1 MDNAGY
7 IGLSRQSGLMRELNT
22 VANNIA
28 NISTNGYRREANM
41 FAEHVKAL
49 QNGDPSLSIATMTRR
64 YVDLSAGDI
73 TRTNNPLDVAIEGDG
88 FFLVDAPQGERLTRD
103 GAFSLNAQGELV
115 TSSGGRVLDDSGEAL
130 VIPPGGGKIS
140 ITADG
145 VINVGAQNV
154 GKLGVVTA
162 DPAFLVRVGQ
172 NQFRTEKGYEPALNT
187 RVHQFSLEGSN
198 VSAVEELARLIEVQ
212 RTYEASKKFSDND
225 GERITRTVR
234 ALGQPK

>member
-28 NISTNGYRREANM
+28 NINTNGYRREANM

-64 YVDLSAGDI
+64 YTDLSAGDI
-73 TRTNNPLDVAIEGDG
+73 TKTSNPLDVAIDGEG
-88 FFLVDAPQGERLTRD
+88 FFLVESPQGERLTRD
-103 GAFSLNAQGELV
+103 GAFSLNAIGELV
-115 TSSGGRVLDDSGEAL
+115 SSSNARVLDESGGAI

-140 ITADG
+140 ITAEG
-145 VINVGAQNV
+145 VISVGAQTV

-162 DPAFLVRVGQ
+162 DPAFLVRVGK
-172 NQFRTEKGYEPALNT
+172 NQFRAENGHQPALNP
-187 RVHQFSLEGSN
+187 RVQQFALEGSN

-212 RTYEASKKFSDND
+212 RTYEASKNFSDND

-234 ALGQPK
+234 ALGQTR

>member
-7 IGLSRQSGLMRELNT
+7 IGLSRQSGLMRELNS

-28 NISTNGYRREANM
+28 NINTNGYRREANI

-73 TRTNNPLDVAIEGDG
+73 TRTNNPLDVAIEGNG
-88 FFLVDAPQGERLTRD
+88 FFLVEAPQGQRLTRD

-115 TSSGGRVLDDSGEAL
+115 SSSGARVLDESGGAIT
-130 VIPPGGGKIS
+130 IPPGGGKIS

-145 VINVGAQNV
+145 AINVGAQNI

-162 DPAFLVRVGQ
+162 DPALLVRVGQ
-172 NQFRTEKGYEPALNT
+172 NQFRAENGYEPALNT

-198 VSAVEELARLIEVQ
+198 VSAVQELARLIEVQ
-212 RTYEASKKFSDND
+212 RTYEESKKFSDND

-234 ALGQPK
+234 ALGQSR